1 MKKQEAQFRFLDFK
15 VVKSIYQ
22 IDTQKFKQGGKLDV
36 NFKFPTDLD
45 YAQEKLISF
54 PMEVL
59 IENEDKSLRIQV
71 GVIGIFESD
80 VDITK
85 EKSFIEV
92 SAPAIIFPYIRAYVS
107 NLTSMSGIQPILL
120 PTYNMTKNV

>member
-36 NFKFPTDLD
+36 NFKFPSELD
-45 YAQEKLISF
+45 YAQGQPINF

-71 GVIGIFESD
+71 GIIGIFESD

-85 EKSFIEV
+85 EKSFVEV

-120 PTYNMTKNV
+120 PTYNMTKNA

>member
-1 MKKQEAQFRFLDFK
+1 MKKLEAQFRFIDFR
-15 VVKSIYQ
+15 VMKSIYQ
-22 IDTQKFKQGGKLDV
+22 IDAQKFKQGGKLDV
-36 NFKFPTDLD
+36 SFKFPTELD
-45 YAQEKLISF
+45 YTHDNLISF

-59 IENEDKSLRIQV
+59 IENEEKTLRIQV
-71 GVIGIFESD
+71 GILGIFESD

-92 SAPAIIFPYIRAYVS
+92 NAPAIIFPYIRAYVS

-120 PTYNMTKNV
+120 PTYNMTKNA

>member
-1 MKKQEAQFRFLDFK
+1 MKKQEAQFRFIDFK
-15 VVKSIYQ
+15 VIKSIYQ
-22 IDTQKFKQGGKLDV
+22 IDVPKFKQGGKLDV
-36 NFKFPTDLD
+36 NFKFPAELD
-45 YAQEKLISF
+45 YAQGQPIAF

-71 GVIGIFESD
+71 GIIGIFESD

>member
-1 MKKQEAQFRFLDFK
+1 MKKQEAQFRFMDFK
-15 VVKSIYQ
+15 VIKSIYQ
-22 IDTQKFKQGGKLDV
+22 IDVPKFKQGGKLDV
-36 NFKFPTDLD
+36 NFKFPAELD
-45 YAQEKLISF
+45 YAQRQPIAF

-71 GVIGIFESD
+71 GIIGVFESD

-120 PTYNMTKNV
+120 PTYNMSKNV

>member
-1 MKKQEAQFRFLDFK
+1 MKKQEAQFRFIDFK
-15 VVKSIYQ
+15 VIKSIYQ
-22 IDTQKFKQGGKLDV
+22 IDVPKFKQGGKLDV
-36 NFKFPTDLD
+36 NIKFPAELD
-45 YAQEKLISF
+45 YAQGQPIAF

-71 GVIGIFESD
+71 GIIGVFESD

>member
-22 IDTQKFKQGGKLDV
+22 IDTQKFKQGGKLEV
-36 NFKFPTDLD
+36 NFKFPTELD
-45 YAQEKLISF
+45 FTQKNLISF

-59 IENEDKSLRIQV
+59 VENEDKSLRIQV
-71 GVIGIFESD
+71 GIIGIFESD
-80 VDITK
+80 VDLTK
-85 EKSFIEV
+85 EKSFVEI

>member
-36 NFKFPTDLD
+36 NFKCPTELD
-45 YAQEKLISF
+45 FAQKNLISF

-71 GVIGIFESD
+71 GIIGIFESD
-80 VDITK
+80 VDLTK
-85 EKSFIEV
+85 EKSFVEI

>member
-1 MKKQEAQFRFLDFK
+1 MKKQEAQFRFIDFR

-45 YAQEKLISF
+45 YAQEKLINF

>member
-71 GVIGIFESD
+71 GIIGIFESD

-85 EKSFIEV
+85 EKSFVEV

>member
-36 NFKFPTDLD
+36 NFKFPAELD
-45 YAQEKLISF
+45 SAQKNLIPF

-71 GVIGIFESD
+71 GIIGIFESD
-80 VDITK
+80 VDLTK
-85 EKSFIEV
+85 EKSFVEI

>member
-22 IDTQKFKQGGKLDV
+22 IDTQKFKQGGILDV
-36 NFKFPTDLD
+36 NFKFPTELD
-45 YAQEKLISF
+45 FAQKNLISF

-71 GVIGIFESD
+71 GIIGIFESD
-80 VDITK
+80 VDLTK
-85 EKSFIEV
+85 EKSFVEI

>member
-36 NFKFPTDLD
+36 NFKFPTGLD
-45 YAQEKLISF
+45 FTQKNLISF

-71 GVIGIFESD
+71 GIIGIFESD
-80 VDITK
+80 VDLTK
-85 EKSFIEV
+85 EKSFVEI

>member
-36 NFKFPTDLD
+36 NFKFPSELD
-45 YAQEKLISF
+45 YAQGQPINF

-71 GVIGIFESD
+71 GIIGIFESD

-85 EKSFIEV
+85 EKSFVEV

>member
-36 NFKFPTDLD
+36 NFKFPTELD
-45 YAQEKLISF
+45 FTQKNLISF

-59 IENEDKSLRIQV
+59 IENEDKSLRIHV
-71 GVIGIFESD
+71 GIIGIFESD
-80 VDITK
+80 VDLTK
-85 EKSFIEV
+85 EKSFVEI

>member
-36 NFKFPTDLD
+36 NFKFPAESDF
-45 YAQEKLISF
+45 AQKNLIPF

-71 GVIGIFESD
+71 GIIGIFESD
-80 VDITK
+80 VDLTK

-92 SAPAIIFPYIRAYVS
+92 NAPAIIFPYIRAYVS

>member
-36 NFKFPTDLD
+36 NFKFPSELD
-45 YAQEKLISF
+45 YAQGQPINF

-71 GVIGIFESD
+71 GIIGVFESD

-85 EKSFIEV
+85 EKSFVEV
-92 SAPAIIFPYIRAYVS
+92 QSSSPISGHMYLISPACPEYSLYCCR
-107 NLTSMSGIQPILL
+107 PI
-120 PTYNMTKNV
+120 T

>member
-22 IDTQKFKQGGKLDV
+22 IDTKKFKQGGKLDV
-36 NFKFPTDLD
+36 NFKFPIELD
-45 YAQEKLISF
+45 FAQKNLISF

-71 GVIGIFESD
+71 GIIGIFESD
-80 VDITK
+80 VDLTK
-85 EKSFIEV
+85 EKSFVEI

>member
-22 IDTQKFKQGGKLDV
+22 IDTQKFKQGGKLEV
-36 NFKFPTDLD
+36 NFKFPTELD
-45 YAQEKLISF
+45 FTKKNLISF

-59 IENEDKSLRIQV
+59 VENEDKSLRIQV
-71 GVIGIFESD
+71 GIIGIFESD
-80 VDITK
+80 VDLTK
-85 EKSFIEV
+85 EKSFVEI

>member
-22 IDTQKFKQGGKLDV
+22 IDTQKFKQGGKLEV
-36 NFKFPTDLD
+36 NFKFPTELD
-45 YAQEKLISF
+45 FTQKNLISF

-71 GVIGIFESD
+71 GIIGIFESD
-80 VDITK
+80 VDLTK

-92 SAPAIIFPYIRAYVS
+92 NAPAIIFPYIRAYVS

>member
-22 IDTQKFKQGGKLDV
+22 IDTQKFKQGGRLDV
-36 NFKFPTDLD
+36 NFKFPTELD
-45 YAQEKLISF
+45 FAQKNLISF

-71 GVIGIFESD
+71 GIIGIFESD
-80 VDITK
+80 VDLTK
-85 EKSFIEV
+85 EKSFVEI

>member
-1 MKKQEAQFRFLDFK
+1 MKKQEAQFRFLNFK

-22 IDTQKFKQGGKLDV
+22 IDTKKFKQGGKLDV
-36 NFKFPTDLD
+36 NFKFPTELD
-45 YAQEKLISF
+45 FVQKNLISF

-71 GVIGIFESD
+71 GIIGIFESD
-80 VDITK
+80 VDLTK
-85 EKSFIEV
+85 EKSFVEV

>member
-1 MKKQEAQFRFLDFK
+1 MKKQEAQFRFIDFK
-15 VVKSIYQ
+15 VIKSIYQ
-22 IDTQKFKQGGKLDV
+22 IDVPKFKQGGKLDV
-36 NFKFPTDLD
+36 NFKFPAELD
-45 YAQEKLISF
+45 YAQRQPLAF

-71 GVIGIFESD
+71 SIIGVFESD

>member
-1 MKKQEAQFRFLDFK
+1 MKKQEAQFRFLDFR
-15 VVKSIYQ
+15 VIKSIYQ
-22 IDTQKFKQGGKLDV
+22 IDAQKFKQGGKLDV
-36 NFKFPTDLD
+36 NFKFPSELD
-45 YAQEKLISF
+45 QTKESLISF

-59 IENEDKSLRIQV
+59 IENEEKSLRIQV
-71 GVIGIFESD
+71 GTVGIFESD

-92 SAPAIIFPYIRAYVS
+92 SAPAIMFPYIRAYVS

-120 PTYNMTKNV
+120 PTFNMTKNV

>member
-1 MKKQEAQFRFLDFK
+1 MKKQEAQFRFIDFK
-15 VVKSIYQ
+15 VIKSIYQ
-22 IDTQKFKQGGKLDV
+22 IDVPKFKQGGKLDV
-36 NFKFPTDLD
+36 NFKFPAELG
-45 YAQEKLISF
+45 YAQGQPIAF

-71 GVIGIFESD
+71 GIIGVFESD

>member
-1 MKKQEAQFRFLDFK
+1 MKKQEAQFRFIDFK
-15 VVKSIYQ
+15 VIKSIYQ
-22 IDTQKFKQGGKLDV
+22 IDVPKFKQGGKLDV
-36 NFKFPTDLD
+36 NFKFPAELD
-45 YAQEKLISF
+45 YAQGQPIAF

-71 GVIGIFESD
+71 GIIGVFESD

>member
-36 NFKFPTDLD
+36 NFKFPTELD
-45 YAQEKLISF
+45 FTQKNLISF

-71 GVIGIFESD
+71 GIIGIFESD
-80 VDITK
+80 VDLTK
-85 EKSFIEV
+85 EKSFVEI

>member
-1 MKKQEAQFRFLDFK
+1 MKKQEAQFRFIDFK
-15 VVKSIYQ
+15 VIKSIYQ
-22 IDTQKFKQGGKLDV
+22 IDVPKFKQGGKLDV
-36 NFKFPTDLD
+36 NFKFPAELD
-45 YAQEKLISF
+45 YVQGQPIAF

-71 GVIGIFESD
+71 GIIGVFESD

>member
-36 NFKFPTDLD
+36 NFKFPTELD
-45 YAQEKLISF
+45 FAQKNLISF

-71 GVIGIFESD
+71 GIIGIFESD
-80 VDITK
+80 VDLTK
-85 EKSFIEV
+85 EKSFVEI

>member
-22 IDTQKFKQGGKLDV
+22 IDTKKFKQGGKLDV
-36 NFKFPTDLD
+36 NFKFPTELD
-45 YAQEKLISF
+45 FAQKNLISF

-71 GVIGIFESD
+71 GIIGIFESD
-80 VDITK
+80 VDLTK
-85 EKSFIEV
+85 EKSFVEI

>member
-22 IDTQKFKQGGKLDV
+22 IDTQKFKQGGKLEV
-36 NFKFPTDLD
+36 NFKFPTELD
-45 YAQEKLISF
+45 FTQKNLISF

-71 GVIGIFESD
+71 GIIGVFESD

>member
-36 NFKFPTDLD
+36 NFKFPTELD
-45 YAQEKLISF
+45 FAQKNLISF

-59 IENEDKSLRIQV
+59 IENADKSLRIQV
-71 GVIGIFESD
+71 GIIGIFESD
-80 VDITK
+80 VDLTK
-85 EKSFIEV
+85 EKSFVEI

>member
-1 MKKQEAQFRFLDFK
+1 MKKQEAQFRFIDFK
-15 VVKSIYQ
+15 VIKSIYQ
-22 IDTQKFKQGGKLDV
+22 IDVPKFKQGGKLDV
-36 NFKFPTDLD
+36 NFKFPAELD
-45 YAQEKLISF
+45 YAQGQPIAF

-71 GVIGIFESD
+71 GIIGVFESN

>member
-1 MKKQEAQFRFLDFK
+1 MKKQEAQFRFIDFR
-15 VVKSIYQ
+15 VMKSIYQ
-22 IDTQKFKQGGKLDV
+22 IDAQKFKQGGKLDV
-36 NFKFPTDLD
+36 SFKFPSELD
-45 YAQEKLISF
+45 YVQEQPISF

-59 IENEDKSLRIQV
+59 IENEEKSLRIQV
-71 GVIGIFESD
+71 GIIGVFESD

-92 SAPAIIFPYIRAYVS
+92 NAPAIIFPYIRAYVS

-120 PTYNMTKNV
+120 PTYNMTKNA

>member
-1 MKKQEAQFRFLDFK
+1 MKKLEAQFRFLDFK

-36 NFKFPTDLD
+36 NFKFPTELD
-45 YAQEKLISF
+45 FVQKNLISF

-71 GVIGIFESD
+71 GIIGIFESD
-80 VDITK
+80 VDLTK
-85 EKSFIEV
+85 EKSFVEI

>member
-1 MKKQEAQFRFLDFK
+1 M
-15 VVKSIYQ
+15 
-22 IDTQKFKQGGKLDV
+22 
-36 NFKFPTDLD
+36 NFKFPAELD
-45 YAQEKLISF
+45 FAQKNLISF

-71 GVIGIFESD
+71 GIIGIFESD
-80 VDITK
+80 VDLTK
-85 EKSFIEV
+85 EKSFVEI

>member
-22 IDTQKFKQGGKLDV
+22 IDTQKFKQGGRLDV
-36 NFKFPTDLD
+36 NFKFPTELD
-45 YAQEKLISF
+45 FAQKNLISF

-71 GVIGIFESD
+71 GIIGIFESD
-80 VDITK
+80 VDLTK
-85 EKSFIEV
+85 EKSFVEI

-107 NLTSMSGIQPILL
+107 NLTGMSGIQPILL

>member
-36 NFKFPTDLD
+36 NFKFPTELD
-45 YAQEKLISF
+45 FAQGNRISF

-71 GVIGIFESD
+71 GIIGIFESD
-80 VDITK
+80 VDLTK
-85 EKSFIEV
+85 EKSFVEI